1 MNPVYRSP
9 TQEDIEHVAANMRD
23 VDVLEVAASG
33 GRTPL
38 LALVD
43 SVNES
48 TVSLTAVFDGVP
60 VALFGFVYDEIS
72 DKAAVWMLCTHDVYK
87 HRSTFLRESV
97 RILNGWL
104 PLAEELYNFVA
115 VDNDITRRWLKLAG
129 FVEGG
134 EMPYG
139 PMGHSFVRVSYRSV

>member
-43 SVNES
+43 SINES
-48 TVSLTAVFDGVP
+48 TISQTAVFDGVP
-60 VALFGFVYDEIS
+60 VAIFGFVYDDIS
-72 DKAAVWMLCTHDVYK
+72 DKAGVWMLCTNDVYK
-87 HRSTFLRESV
+87 HRATFLRESV
-97 RILNGWL
+97 RILTGWL

-115 VDNDITRRWLKLAG
+115 VDNAITRRWLKLAG
-129 FVEGG
+129 FVEGD

-139 PMGHSFVRVSYRSV
+139 PMGFPFVRVSYQRV